1 MNPRYVRN
9 VRLPKPIVCVFF
21 LLAGAHLLRA
31 QGQQGIDPSTPPPP
45 PPADM
50 PAPKTPTAPPI
61 DPSEPPPPPP
71 SESETAAA
79 PAPSGPVFDPYHA
92 QKSIDV
98 GTFYMKQGKYDAAI
112 DRFEEAAHYQPSLA
126 LPWRLLGEAY
136 EKKRDYPKAIES
148 YKKYLEVF
156 PRAEDATKITK
167 QISALEEKVAKE
179 SSKDPAR

>member
-1 MNPRYVRN
+1 
-9 VRLPKPIVCVFF
+9 LPKPILFVLI
-21 LLAGAHLLRA
+21 LLAAAHPLRA

-45 PPADM
+45 PPADT
-50 PAPKTPTAPPI
+50 PAPKTPAAPPI
-61 DPSEPPPPPP
+61 DPGVPPPPPP
-71 SESETAAA
+71 AESETPAATA
-79 PAPSGPVFDPYHA
+79 SPGPVFDPYHA

-126 LPWRLLGEAY
+126 LPRRLLGEAY
-136 EKKRDYPKAIES
+136 EKKHDYPKAIES

-156 PRAEDATKITK
+156 PRAEDAAKITK

-179 SSKDPAR
+179 SPKESAR